1 MSKFNTEGYV
11 KVESLVDAQTIATVS
26 KYFENRI
33 NRLEWTQETT
43 NPHASSKFG
52 MHADPLVE
60 VLLASCQP
68 VIEQH
73 TGLLLEP
80 TYSYSR
86 VYQGGEELKPHK
98 DRPSCEISV
107 TVNVACTMA
116 EPWPIWM
123 QYEGRDPVKCM
134 LNPGDAVIYKGC
146 EVVHWRT
153 LLPEGQLNPQFML
166 HYVAKNGPNAG
177 YKFDG
182 RASLGCPPIPISEE
196 S

>member
-1 MSKFNTEGYV
+1 MSKFQSDGYV
-11 KVESLVDAQTIATVS
+11 KVENLVDAQTISTIS

-33 NRLEWTQETT
+33 NRKEWLPDPV
-43 NPHASSKFG
+43 NSHASRFG
-52 MHADPLVE
+52 KHADPLIE
-60 VLLASCQP
+60 VLLASCQH

-80 TYSYSR
+80 TYSFSR
-86 VYQGGEELKPHK
+86 VYQGEEELTPHT
-98 DRPSCEISV
+98 DRPACEISV

-123 QYEGRDPVKCM
+123 QYKDRNPVKCM

-146 EVVHWRT
+146 DVTHWRRP
-153 LLPEGQLNPQFML
+153 LPKGEINPQFML
-166 HYVAKNGPNAG
+166 HYVSKNGPNLG
-177 YKFDG
+177 HRFDG
-182 RASLGCPPIPISEE
+182 RAALGLPPLCEE